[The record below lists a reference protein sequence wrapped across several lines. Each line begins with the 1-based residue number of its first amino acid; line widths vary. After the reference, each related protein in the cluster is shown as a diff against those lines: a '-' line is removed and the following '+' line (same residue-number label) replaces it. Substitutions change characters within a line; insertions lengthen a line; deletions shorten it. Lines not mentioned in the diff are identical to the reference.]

1 MESVD
6 RILAEL
12 KAQNVG
18 ENPDQNLGK
27 DTTHGSPAYGATGQG
42 STTQE
47 ASAQGAS
54 TQPPANTSPANTSPA
69 HTSPAQ
75 SNISVRSLD
84 QLLSQLGEPQKHD
97 IRTQLSQRHQPQPNQ
112 QLPITSASAAASP
125 NTAPESVQ
133 YPPRQD
139 SFMLEQLKAKY
150 RAEDAAIAKQQKQQA
165 AQQHEQVAQQRQAL
179 TQAAQQW
186 LKQVDIR
193 SEEGLWFEEFA
204 YNYDSRLEAAIEY
217 LEALEQSP

>member
-18 ENPDQNLGK
+18 ENPDQNLVK
-27 DTTHGSPAYGATGQG
+27 DTVPGSSPHQL
-42 STTQE
+42 TTQGE
-47 ASAQGAS
+47 TTAQGAS
-54 TQPPANTSPANTSPA
+54 AQPTAQTSPAPPRGA
-69 HTSPAQ
+69 
-75 SNISVRSLD
+75 RSLD
-84 QLLSQLGEPQKHD
+84 QLLNQLGEPQKRD
-97 IRTQLSQRHQPQPNQ
+97 IRAQLSQRHPPQTHQPSP
-112 QLPITSASAAASP
+112 LPLTKRNPSQSTEP
-125 NTAPESVQ
+125 EPPAPSQ
-133 YPPRQD
+133 PRQD

-150 RAEDAAIAKQQKQQA
+150 QKQDVAIAAQQKQQI
-165 AQQHEQVAQQRQAL
+165 AQQREQVAQQRQAL
-179 TQAAQQW
+179 TQVAQKW

-217 LEALEQSP
+217 LEALDQSP